1 MTAWKCHSHKASTGA
16 GVFTYI
22 VAAENT
28 NDFAVAV
35 ELAEDPLLH
44 VLQKKHVSYNLWV
57 KTMRMAEHAL
67 TFFNSGW
74 A

>member
-1 MTAWKCHSHKASTGA
+1 MYHSHENSTGA
-16 GVFTYI
+16 GVSTYI

-44 VLQKKHVSYNLWV
+44 VLQKRHVSYDLWV
-57 KTMRMAEHAL
+57 KTTRVSKHAL
-67 TFFNSGW
+67 TFFNSG
-74 A
+74 

>member
-1 MTAWKCHSHKASTGA
+1 MLANASVG
-16 GVFTYI
+16 GSLPRVQRPQEQEPNRRKGGTYI

-44 VLQKKHVSYNLWV
+44 VLQSGLVSWV
-57 KTMRMAEHAL
+57 FGGQTVQA
-67 TFFNSGW
+67 
-74 A
+74 